1 MACKGHCRCKQIV
14 INLQTG
20 NLIFTILQDVKVKNK
35 GVLGMEE
42 FVIEGGIPLQG
53 TVTPSGNKNAA
64 LPLLAAC
71 LLTEEPVVLRN
82 IPQIRDVLAMRRL
95 LESLG
100 SSIEE
105 LDANSWRITTRNLT
119 TAHLDP
125 ELCRRIRASILIAG
139 PVVAR
144 TGSLQLPPP
153 GGDVIGRRRLDTH
166 ILALRGLGATIK
178 YDRVFDISAKEL
190 RGADILLDEAS
201 VTATEN
207 AVMAAVLA
215 KGETKLRNAA
225 SEPHVQELCQF
236 LNVLGAQIQG
246 IGSNTLHITGVQKL
260 QGGEFTIGPDLLE
273 VVSYIGAAVVTRGSI
288 RIHNA
293 GVQYLEMIN
302 QVFHR
307 LGVHWQVEGN
317 DLIVPSDQPLN
328 VMSDLDGALP
338 EIKTNVWPAFPTDL
352 TSIAITVATQTSGS
366 VLFHDWMFSG
376 RMYFTD
382 KLVGMGARIILC
394 DPYRCLVQGP
404 TQLYGEKLESPDIRA
419 GMALLLASLAAKGQ
433 SKIRNIVQIERGY
446 ERVDEKLKSLGANIR
461 RASE

>member
-1 MACKGHCRCKQIV
+1 
-14 INLQTG
+14 
-20 NLIFTILQDVKVKNK
+20 
-35 GVLGMEE
+35 MEE
-42 FVIEGGIPLQG
+42 FVIEGGVPLRG

-71 LLTEEPVVLRN
+71 LLTAEPVILRN
-82 IPQIRDVLAMRRL
+82 VPQIRDVLAMRKL
-95 LESLG
+95 IESLG
-100 SSIEE
+100 SHVED
-105 LDANSWRITTRNLT
+105 LDRSSWKITTKQLT
-119 TAHLDP
+119 ASHLDP
-125 ELCRRIRASILIAG
+125 DLCRRIRASILIAG

-144 TGSLQLPPP
+144 AGNLKLPPP

-166 ILALRGLGATIK
+166 IQALRGLGATVN
-178 YDRVFDISAKEL
+178 YDRVFDITANQL
-190 RGADILLDEAS
+190 HGADILLDEAS

-215 KGETKLRNAA
+215 KGDTKLRNAA

-236 LNVLGAQIQG
+236 LNLLGARIEG

-260 QGGEFTIGPDLLE
+260 AGGEFTIGSDMLE
-273 VVSYIGAAVVTRGSI
+273 VVSYIGAAVVTRGNI
-288 RIHNA
+288 RIQNA
-293 GVQYLEMIN
+293 GVPYLEMVN

-307 LGVHWQVEGN
+307 LGVHWQVDGN
-317 DLIVPSDQPLN
+317 DIVVPADQPLN
-328 VMSDLDGALP
+328 VISDLDGAVP

-352 TSIAITVATQTSGS
+352 TSIAITMATQTSGS

-446 ERVDEKLKSLGANIR
+446 ERVDEKLKSLGANILR
-461 RASE
+461 VNE